1 MNLITILILISAG
14 TIMILFEI
22 FLLPGMVVGL
32 MGAALC
38 TWGIYEAFTTLG
50 TNWGW
55 FILII
60 TIIFNGILVAFAYK
74 NLYKSRFAM
83 KEKILSRVNEFEDF
97 GLVEGDE
104 GVAITDLRPEGKAL
118 FDNKLIIVWTF
129 EGGYISS
136 NQPIKIVK
144 ISQNKIFVNQLNKS
158 L

>member
-14 TIMILFEI
+14 TIMIMFEI
-22 FLLPGMVVGL
+22 FLLPGMIVGI

-50 TNWGW
+50 TNWGG

-60 TIIFNGILVAFAYK
+60 TIIFNGVLALYAYK

-97 GLVEGDE
+97 GLVEGNE
-104 GVAITDLRPEGKAL
+104 GISITDLRPEGKAL
-118 FDNKLIIVWTF
+118 FDNKLIVVWTF
-129 EGGYISS
+129 EGGFISA
-136 NQPIKIVK
+136 QEPIKIVK
-144 ISQNKIFVNQLNKS
+144 ISENKIFVNHLNK
-158 L
+158 